1 VVSKQFRRPLAMAH
15 PGPAAVIS
23 LRRFMVALLVH
34 VDRTWARWKE
44 KGERREEKKV
54 PDRKERY
61 TRYIF

>member
-1 VVSKQFRRPLAMAH
+1 
-15 PGPAAVIS
+15 
-23 LRRFMVALLVH
+23 MVALLVH

-44 KGERREEKKV
+44 KGERREEMKV